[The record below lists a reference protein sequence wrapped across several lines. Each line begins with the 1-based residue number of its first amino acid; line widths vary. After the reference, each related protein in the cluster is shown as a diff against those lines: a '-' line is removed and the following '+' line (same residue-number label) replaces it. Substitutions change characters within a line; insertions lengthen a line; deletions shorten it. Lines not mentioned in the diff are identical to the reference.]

1 MRNKFLLLLVIFL
14 ISLVIGYIPLA
25 LCQTATPTP
34 TSNNVINFINSVS
47 TNIML
52 LVYLIVVFLICCVIG
67 YIWLLIRRKR

>member
-1 MRNKFLLLLVIFL
+1 MRNKILLLLVIFL

-25 LCQTATPTP
+25 LCQTPTP
-34 TSNNVINFINSVS
+34 TSNDVINFINSVS

-52 LVYLIVVFLICCVIG
+52 LVYLIVVFLLCCVIG